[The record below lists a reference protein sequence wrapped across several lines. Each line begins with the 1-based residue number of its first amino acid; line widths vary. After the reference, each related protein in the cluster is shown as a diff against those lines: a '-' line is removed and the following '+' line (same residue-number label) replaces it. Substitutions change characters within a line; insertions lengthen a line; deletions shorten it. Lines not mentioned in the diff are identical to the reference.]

1 MILSNI
7 RVTYSGFIAFG
18 ASVFS
23 SVTGLIFVI
32 IVTRQLEPEDFGL
45 WTLIG
50 SLVAYIAILHPIIGY
65 WTTREIA
72 RGEKVGRTSIFS
84 SGFLSGVGFLI
95 YSGIAIYVSYSLE
108 ADLLVLMLA
117 SILVPI
123 SFLNNTLGSICLG
136 FKPQA
141 VSYGTVAFE
150 LGKLPVGFLLVY
162 VMQLEIIGVLI
173 TLILAT
179 FMRTIVLMVLGKTQ
193 IIGKIRFDLIKMW
206 MRLSWLPIYQKAAY
220 ILRRLDVLII
230 SFATGSFMGLA
241 FWGASLAISNI
252 IIHSQ
257 LIFQGLYPKLLAAG
271 KKEFAEESLKR
282 TLFFA
287 IPLLGASIIFAKP
300 GLHILNPLYVD
311 AVPVVIL
318 LSITTFL
325 SSIREFFYKILFG
338 YENVDIDK
346 KASFRDYIKSKLF
359 FVPTLEYV
367 FTGSYI
373 AILLVFII
381 LLQSNEFSEI
391 LVVIIWSMI
400 LLLTSIPVTIYC
412 FIIVKKEYSISIPI
426 KEVTKYSLVT
436 IFASIITF
444 LLIEN
449 TLTYHDSIFDFLPE
463 LIPIMLISGIIYFGL
478 IYVVDKP
485 TRKLYMN
492 ILNEFKKK
500 SD

>member
-95 YSGIAIYVSYSLE
+95 YSGIAIYVSYSLG

-193 IIGKIRFDLIKMW
+193 IIDIGPMSGK
-206 MRLSWLPIYQKAAY
+206 SNVVYWLRNEGIEP
-220 ILRRLDVLII
+220 D
-230 SFATGSFMGLA
+230 
-241 FWGASLAISNI
+241 
-252 IIHSQ
+252 
-257 LIFQGLYPKLLAAG
+257 
-271 KKEFAEESLKR
+271 ESLVE
-282 TLFFA
+282 
-287 IPLLGASIIFAKP
+287 GIFNLAKMSDR
-300 GLHILNPLYVD
+300 ILTHNEIMS
-311 AVPVVIL
+311 VV
-318 LSITTFL
+318 
-325 SSIREFFYKILFG
+325 
-338 YENVDIDK
+338 ENK
-346 KASFRDYIKSKLF
+346 
-359 FVPTLEYV
+359 
-367 FTGSYI
+367 
-373 AILLVFII
+373 
-381 LLQSNEFSEI
+381 NSE
-391 LVVIIWSMI
+391 
-400 LLLTSIPVTIYC
+400 
-412 FIIVKKEYSISIPI
+412 
-426 KEVTKYSLVT
+426 
-436 IFASIITF
+436 
-444 LLIEN
+444 
-449 TLTYHDSIFDFLPE
+449 
-463 LIPIMLISGIIYFGL
+463 
-478 IYVVDKP
+478 
-485 TRKLYMN
+485 
-492 ILNEFKKK
+492 
-500 SD
+500 